1 MKRLVPPDRAVAET
15 QVGSRLYRQ
24 MKDGTV
30 HANDADVKVLKQAGF
45 SEPNAGGFAKTEGFV
60 CDDCG
65 FHGYFRKCGKCGNE
79 QMKRPSEKDEE

>member
-1 MKRLVPPDRAVAET
+1 MKRLVPPDKAVAET

-30 HANDADVKVLKQAGF
+30 HANDADVKVLKEAGF
-45 SEPNAGGFAKTEGFV
+45 FEPNAGGFAKTKGWV

-65 FHGYFRKCGKCGNE
+65 FHGYFKVCGKCGSE
-79 QMKRPSEKDEE
+79 EMKQPK